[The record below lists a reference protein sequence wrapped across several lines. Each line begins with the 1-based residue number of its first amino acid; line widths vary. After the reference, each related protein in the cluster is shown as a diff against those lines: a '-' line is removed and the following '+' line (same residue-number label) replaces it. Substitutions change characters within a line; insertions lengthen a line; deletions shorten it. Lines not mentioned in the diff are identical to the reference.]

1 MDAQVAPLGGR
12 TMLGLYSVV
21 LGVSVC
27 ASERVCESLWA
38 PGCVASPDGTGRPSA
53 QTLPRSLARPA
64 TGARP
69 ES

>member
-27 ASERVCESLWA
+27 ASERVCGSVGAGLRRFSKRNRSAVGTDA
-38 PGCVASPDGTGRPSA
+38 P
-53 QTLPRSLARPA
+53 SLARMP
-64 TGARP
+64 GDRC
-69 ES
+69 